1 MTQIIDGKSIA
12 ATERELLVARIE
24 KLKAAGVI
32 PGLCVILVGEDPA
45 SLTYV
50 SSKEKMAHALN
61 MKGIIHRLP
70 AETSQQELIKQI
82 ELLNADD
89 SIHGILV
96 QLPLPPH
103 LDADAVAEAIM
114 PEKDVDGLH
123 PLNAGRLL
131 AGRPCM
137 IPCTP
142 NGCMELIRSTGVSIS
157 GKTAVIIGRSN
168 IVGKPVAL
176 LLMHEHATVTI
187 CHSRTKELAKIA
199 SQADIL
205 VCAIG
210 RPGMIKKD
218 MIKPGAVVIDVGI
231 NRVNGKL
238 CGDVEFNEAKEIA
251 GYITPVPGGVGPM
264 TIMMLMRNTVEA
276 AEKQNMNK

>member
-1 MTQIIDGKSIA
+1 MAQIIDGKSIA
-12 ATERELLVARIE
+12 ASERELLVERIE
-24 KLKAAGVI
+24 KLKAMGVI

-103 LDADAVAEAIM
+103 LDADAVAESIR

-131 AGRPCM
+131 AGRSCM

-157 GKTAVIIGRSN
+157 GKNAVIIGRSN
-168 IVGKPVAL
+168 IVGKPIAL
-176 LLMHEHATVTI
+176 LLMHEHATATI
-187 CHSRTKELAKIA
+187 CHSRTKELTKIA

-238 CGDVEFNEAKEIA
+238 YGDVEFNEAKEIA

-276 AEKQNMNK
+276 AEKQNMNE

>member
-1 MTQIIDGKSIA
+1 MAQIIDGKSLA
-12 ATERELLVARIE
+12 ATEREKLITRIA
-24 KLKAAGVI
+24 KLKTKGI
-32 PGLCVILVGEDPA
+32 TPGLCVILVGDDPA

-61 MKGIIHRLP
+61 MNGIIHRLP
-70 AETSQQELIKQI
+70 ASTSQQQLIEQI
-82 ELLNADD
+82 ELLNADTN
-89 SIHGILV
+89 IHGILV

-103 LDADAVAEAIM
+103 IDADVVSEAIL

-123 PLNAGRLL
+123 PLNAGKLL
-131 AGRPCM
+131 SGRPCM

-142 NGCMELIRSTGVSIS
+142 NGCMELIRSTGISIA
-157 GKTAVIIGRSN
+157 GKNAVIIGRSN
-168 IVGKPVAL
+168 IVGKPIAL

-187 CHSRTKELAKIA
+187 CHSKTIELAKIA

-210 RPGMIKKD
+210 KPGMVKKN

-238 CGDVEFNEAKEIA
+238 YGDVEFDEAEKLA

-276 AEKQNMNK
+276 AERTRAE

>member
-1 MTQIIDGKSIA
+1 MAQIIDGKSIA

-70 AETSQQELIKQI
+70 TETSQQELIRQI

-131 AGRPCM
+131 AGKPCM

-142 NGCMELIRSTGVSIS
+142 NGCMELIRSTGIPIS
-157 GKTAVIIGRSN
+157 GKNAVIIGRSN

>member
-1 MTQIIDGKSIA
+1 MAQIIDGKSIA

-61 MKGIIHRLP
+61 MKGVIHRLP

-103 LDADAVAEAIM
+103 IDADAVAEAIM
-114 PEKDVDGLH
+114 PEKDIDGLH

-168 IVGKPVAL
+168 IVGKPIAL

-210 RPGMIKKD
+210 RPGMIKKE

-238 CGDVEFNEAKEIA
+238 CGDVEFTEAKEIA

>member
-70 AETSQQELIKQI
+70 TETSQQELIRQI

>member
-1 MTQIIDGKSIA
+1 MAQIIDGKSIA

-61 MKGIIHRLP
+61 MKGVIHRLP

-103 LDADAVAEAIM
+103 IDADAVAEAIM
-114 PEKDVDGLH
+114 PEKDIDGLH

-168 IVGKPVAL
+168 IVGKPIAL

-210 RPGMIKKD
+210 RPGMIKKE

>member
-1 MTQIIDGKSIA
+1 MAQIIDGKSIA

-61 MKGIIHRLP
+61 MKGVIHRLP

-96 QLPLPPH
+96 QLPLPSH

-114 PEKDVDGLH
+114 PEKDIDGLH

-168 IVGKPVAL
+168 IVGKPIAL

-210 RPGMIKKD
+210 RPGMIKKE

-238 CGDVEFNEAKEIA
+238 CGDVEFTEAKEIA

>member
-1 MTQIIDGKSIA
+1 
-12 ATERELLVARIE
+12 
-24 KLKAAGVI
+24 
-32 PGLCVILVGEDPA
+32 VGEDPA

-61 MKGIIHRLP
+61 MKGVIHRLP

-96 QLPLPPH
+96 QLPLPSH
-103 LDADAVAEAIM
+103 LDADAVAEAII
-114 PEKDVDGLH
+114 PEKDIDGLH

-168 IVGKPVAL
+168 IVGKPIAL

-210 RPGMIKKD
+210 RPGMIKKE

-238 CGDVEFNEAKEIA
+238 CGDVEFTEAKEIA

>member
-1 MTQIIDGKSIA
+1 MAQIIDGKSIA
-12 ATERELLVARIE
+12 ASERELLVERIE
-24 KLKAAGVI
+24 KLKAMGVI

-103 LDADAVAEAIM
+103 LDADAVAESIR

-131 AGRPCM
+131 AGRSCM

-157 GKTAVIIGRSN
+157 GKNAVIIGRSN
-168 IVGKPVAL
+168 IVGKPIAL

-238 CGDVEFNEAKEIA
+238 YGDVEFNEAKEIA

-276 AEKQNMNK
+276 AEKQNMNE